1 MFCALKAGIRSAV
14 AITAMT
20 ALLACAN
27 PDVAHQSTAKA
38 VEDPSL
44 IDNGDAK
51 SGDVHDPMEGV
62 NRVTSDFNQG
72 FRKYLL
78 DPVVDTYKF
87 ITPVAIQNVV
97 SNMASNLTEPLTI
110 VSSLL
115 QLDFENAGTSA
126 QRFVINSTFGFLGAA
141 DLAGEMGFEQRRED
155 LGQAMAVHGVG
166 PGPHIVVPILGPSNL
181 RDIFGDI
188 ASAFA
193 SPMPLAGA
201 AGEGVVH
208 YSDRQEEIRELGQ
221 DAVDRY
227 IVERNA
233 FEQNRLFLI
242 ANGRITNAPEI
253 EFAEMRE
260 SDGIQVTE
268 TE

>member
-1 MFCALKAGIRSAV
+1 
-14 AITAMT
+14 
-20 ALLACAN
+20 
-27 PDVAHQSTAKA
+27 
-38 VEDPSL
+38 
-44 IDNGDAK
+44 
-51 SGDVHDPMEGV
+51 
-62 NRVTSDFNQG
+62 
-72 FRKYLL
+72 
-78 DPVVDTYKF
+78 
-87 ITPVAIQNVV
+87 
-97 SNMASNLTEPLTI
+97 
-110 VSSLL
+110 
-115 QLDFENAGTSA
+115 
-126 QRFVINSTFGFLGAA
+126 
-141 DLAGEMGFEQRRED
+141 
-155 LGQAMAVHGVG
+155 
-166 PGPHIVVPILGPSNL
+166 
-181 RDIFGDI
+181 
-188 ASAFA
+188 
-193 SPMPLAGA
+193 MPLAGA

>member
-87 ITPVAIQNVV
+87 ITPVAIQIVV
-97 SNMASNLTEPLTI
+97 SNMTSRTPELPLKDSSSIRLLGSWERPIWRERWDSSNAERIWARRWPYTELDRVRT
-110 VSSLL
+110 SS
-115 QLDFENAGTSA
+115 S
-126 QRFVINSTFGFLGAA
+126 RF
-141 DLAGEMGFEQRRED
+141 
-155 LGQAMAVHGVG
+155 
-166 PGPHIVVPILGPSNL
+166 
-181 RDIFGDI
+181 
-188 ASAFA
+188 
-193 SPMPLAGA
+193 
-201 AGEGVVH
+201 
-208 YSDRQEEIRELGQ
+208 
-221 DAVDRY
+221 
-227 IVERNA
+227 
-233 FEQNRLFLI
+233 
-242 ANGRITNAPEI
+242 
-253 EFAEMRE
+253 
-260 SDGIQVTE
+260 
-268 TE
+268 